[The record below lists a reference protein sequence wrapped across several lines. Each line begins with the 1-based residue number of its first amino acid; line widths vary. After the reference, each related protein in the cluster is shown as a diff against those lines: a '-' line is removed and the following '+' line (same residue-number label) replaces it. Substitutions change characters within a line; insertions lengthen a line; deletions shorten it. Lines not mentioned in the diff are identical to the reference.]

1 MSNRSILLLVLL
13 VLVLGLYAQVTLSDE
28 SFLDYLPETEFFS
41 DNKQTK
47 TTQPVQP
54 EQPVQTTAPQVTTRK
69 KKTTT
74 KKTAKRKTVEIPE
87 QEDVQIY
94 KDDRIPDYKQ
104 THTPEYKDVKI
115 EWTSHDQMHI
125 FSITMHLDRYMYE
138 YYHSLA
144 RYYDEK
150 DYQKYIDDSNNREIL
165 KSIADSLKNLADGAG
180 YDGSQTA
187 LEAIS
192 FVQAIKYVY
201 DIDSTGKEE
210 FPKYPLET
218 LYDFGG
224 DCEDTSILLV
234 GILRE
239 LNFGTCLLDYDDHV
253 AIGIM
258 GEDSITGSYF
268 EIDGKKYFYV
278 ESTGEG
284 WTVGDMPDDV
294 KNRSAKVIKI
304 TG

>member
-1 MSNRSILLLVLL
+1 MTNRAVLLLALLALLLLVLRIQSSHS
-13 VLVLGLYAQVTLSDE
+13 GE

-47 TTQPVQP
+47 NVQP
-54 EQPVQTTAPQVTTRK
+54 AQTARPVQTTAPQVTTHKSK

-74 KKTAKRKTVEIPE
+74 KKKAVKIPK
-87 QEDVQIY
+87 QEEVQVF
-94 KDDRIPDYKQ
+94 KDDRIPDFKQ
-104 THTPEYKDVKI
+104 NHTPEYKDVKV

-165 KSIADSLKNLADGAG
+165 KSIADSLKDLADGAG

-201 DIDSTGKEE
+201 DIDSTGKQE

-218 LYDFGG
+218 LYDLGG
-224 DCEDTSILLV
+224 DCEDTSLLLI

-268 EIDGKKYFYV
+268 EVDGKKYFYV

-284 WTVGDMPDDV
+284 WTVGEMPDDV
-294 KNRSAKVIKI
+294 KNRSAQVIKI